1 MEVYVMKKIL
11 YSLLIITVAL
21 CFMGCGKS
29 ETAKQAMK
37 VADAETITDKLDEI
51 DGWLISDIWNKGF
64 VDIRDYIANGT
75 SSTGETLDIDF
86 TIESLDI
93 AIKKKPDYDSFIDGL
108 EEEQYAQIKSI
119 WERLS
124 PEIDLLY
131 NQAKEIIP
139 VVNDAS
145 NSFDTGKLVQYR
157 DAFSDAIYDLD

>member
-1 MEVYVMKKIL
+1 MKKIL

-93 AIKKKPDYDSFIDGL
+93 AIKKKSDYDSFIDRL
-108 EEEQYAQIKSI
+108 EGEKYTQIKSI

-124 PEIDLLY
+124 PEIDTLY
-131 NQAKEIIP
+131 NQVKKTPP
-139 VVNDAS
+139 VANDVN
-145 NSFDTGKLVQYR
+145 NSLDTGKFVQYR
-157 DAFSDAIYDLD
+157 DVFTDVIYDLD